1 MLTHIKQPGESSP
14 PFEPSQH
21 IGEAAAMVQRERVLE
36 YKCGSGMSEER
47 GCKDRN
53 GPSTSRSVQID

>member
-21 IGEAAAMVQRERVLE
+21 IGEAAAMVVVVAAEAAAVTELI
-36 YKCGSGMSEER
+36 GLL
-47 GCKDRN
+47 
-53 GPSTSRSVQID
+53 